1 LTISDLQFCIA
12 RHLVEVNPK
21 SEIQNPKSKMNDPL
35 LEFKDLRVHFFTDEG
50 VVKAVDGV
58 DLSVPRQKTMCIVG
72 ESGCGKSVMSLAALR
87 IVQKPG
93 RIASG
98 QIVWHGR
105 DGKISLDLAALN
117 PKGQQ
122 IRKIRGAEISMIFQE
137 PMTSLSALHTIGNQ
151 IGEAIQLHQ
160 GVSKQEARNRAI
172 EMLKRVHIPRPE
184 RLVDEYAFRL
194 SGGMRQRAM
203 IAMALSCN
211 PALLIADEPTTAL
224 DVTTQAQIL
233 DLMKELQEEFG
244 MSVMFITHDLGVVA
258 EIADEVAVMYLG
270 RVVESA
276 DADTLFNSPQHPYTQ
291 ALLSSVPKITATRE
305 PLEPIQGMVPNPFR
319 RPTGC
324 AFHPRCKAVMPICR
338 TQEPAL
344 IQVGENHGARCL
356 LHDESV
362 MLERERVPGTAPA
375 PVAERR

>member
-1 LTISDLQFCIA
+1 
-12 RHLVEVNPK
+12 
-21 SEIQNPKSKMNDPL
+21 MNDPL

-58 DLSVPRQKTMCIVG
+58 DLVVPRKKTLCIVG

-93 RIASG
+93 RIVSG
-98 QIVWHGR
+98 EILWHGR
-105 DGKISLDLAALN
+105 EGKSIIDLAKLN
-117 PKGQQ
+117 PKGQE
-122 IRKIRGAEISMIFQE
+122 IRHIRGADIAMIFQE

-151 IGEAIQLHQ
+151 IGEAIQLHH
-160 GVSKQEARNRAI
+160 GVSKEEARKRAI
-172 EMLKRVHIPRPE
+172 EMLRRVRIPRPE

-203 IAMALSCN
+203 IAMALSCS

-233 DLMKELQEEFG
+233 DLMKDLQEEYG
-244 MSVMFITHDLGVVA
+244 MSIMFITHDLGVVA
-258 EIADEVAVMYLG
+258 EIADEVSVMYLG

-276 DADTLFNSPQHPYTQ
+276 DADTLFNHPQHPYTQ

-319 RPTGC
+319 RPSGC
-324 AFHPRCKAVMPICR
+324 SFHPRCKAVMPVCR
-338 TQEPAL
+338 TKEPDL
-344 IQVGENHGARCL
+344 IDIGEGHRARCL
-356 LHDESV
+356 LYDDSV
-362 MLERERVPGTAPA
+362 MADKA
-375 PVAERR
+375 QSAQPVAVTGGR

>member
-1 LTISDLQFCIA
+1 
-12 RHLVEVNPK
+12 
-21 SEIQNPKSKMNDPL
+21 MNDPL

-58 DLSVPRQKTMCIVG
+58 DLDVPRGKTICIVG
-72 ESGCGKSVMSLAALR
+72 ESGCGKSVMSLAAMR

-93 RIASG
+93 RIVTG
-98 QIVWHGR
+98 QVLWHGR
-105 DGKISLDLAALN
+105 DGKSVLDLASLN
-117 PKGQQ
+117 PKGQE
-122 IRKIRGAEISMIFQE
+122 IRKIRGAEIAMIFQE

-160 GVSKQEARNRAI
+160 SVSKQEARNRAI
-172 EMLKRVHIPRPE
+172 EMLRRVRIPRPE

-233 DLMKELQEEFG
+233 DLMKDLQEEYG
-244 MSVMFITHDLGVVA
+244 MGIMFITHDLGVVA

-270 RVVESA
+270 RVVENA
-276 DADTLFNSPQHPYTQ
+276 DADTLFNSPKHPYTQ
-291 ALLSSVPKITATRE
+291 ALLSSVPKITAMRE

-338 TQEPAL
+338 TKEPVL
-344 IQVGENHGARCL
+344 IEVGENHGARCL

-362 MLERERVPGTAPA
+362 MMEREKAQSPA
-375 PVAERR
+375 LVAEGR